1 MAQKNTKKT
10 RAAKAASGKVKTAEG
25 RKPSDRK
32 PVRRE
37 VWAIVCLV
45 MSIVSLLSCFGVE
58 SFFTDLVNTLF
69 KGLFGAGFFT
79 LPFVFLMGFVILM
92 FHDGRPVRLRVICTF
107 LVVFNIGAIGH
118 MIGCKNPPQWAF
130 AMLKDL
136 WLGGIAG
143 TAGGAVAGFFAMVFS
158 LAISKIGA
166 MILFIITLLLEIMTC
181 FNLTV
186 SGIIKA
192 IKQRPRLEYDEPKKD
207 HPDPAKVVVEHI
219 AQKQMEHAQRK
230 KANISEFDIPVDD
243 ETEIAVDTVT
253 EKPARKRTAKSP
265 DQLILEQNAEDGILT
280 PQHAVPVA
288 EKTEIPEEMP
298 AVLQEEPQKIKK
310 EEVQK
315 ETILVAQQIE
325 ENAAEE
331 APAYIFPPLDLLKQG
346 DGKSVDGTEEMRIN
360 SQRLNDALSSFNIDA
375 HIINVVRG
383 PSVTRYELELDRGVK
398 LAKVTGL
405 ANDIAL
411 SLGVTDVRIS
421 AIPDKISV
429 VGIEVPNKSVSV
441 VLASDVIGSEA
452 FEKTKAQ
459 LAFAVGRD
467 IGGNCIVGDI
477 AKMPHML
484 IAGTTGSG
492 KSVCMNSL
500 IISLLY
506 KSTPEQVRL
515 IMVDPKMVELQVY
528 NSIPHL
534 LIPVVT
540 DPKKAAGALQWA
552 VCEMMRRYRMMASV
566 DVREMTLYNEVA
578 ANNKELEPMPRI
590 VVVIDELADLM
601 LVAAKEVEESICRIA
616 QMGRAAG
623 IHLVIATQR
632 PSANVITGLMKANIP
647 SRIAFAVASA
657 MESRIILDTQGAD
670 KLIGKGD
677 MLYAPLGQGKP
688 KRIQGCFI
696 TDGEVQRVVDFV
708 GKDATAN
715 YDNDVIAQIEKNAN
729 QNSKSG
735 GGSSSVMAEPAE
747 TGNGEMDEMFIQA
760 ADLFFELGYAA
771 TSLLQRRLKLGF
783 ARAGRIVDE
792 MEDMGI
798 VGPHKGSKPRDL
810 LITKEQWEQMKN
822 GEQNPAVEEEIE

>member
-1 MAQKNTKKT
+1 MSQKKT
-10 RAAKAASGKVKTAEG
+10 RKSRASKAASNKRTPAAPAATAK
-25 RKPSDRK
+25 KPI
-32 PVRRE
+32 RRE
-37 VWAIVCLV
+37 IGGSICLLF
-45 MSIVSLLSCFGVE
+45 SILSLLACFGVD
-58 SFFTDLVNTLF
+58 SWLTSPISHLSR
-69 KGLFGAGFFT
+69 GLFGSGFYI
-79 LPFVFLMGFVILM
+79 LPFALLMGFIILV
-92 FHDGRPVRLRVICTF
+92 FHDGRPVRLRLTCTF
-107 LVVFNIGAIGH
+107 LLVLTFGAMMH
-118 MIGCKNPPQWAF
+118 TFVCKVSPEWSFVP
-130 AMLKDL
+130 MLKGL
-136 WLGGIAG
+136 YTGGLSGAMGGVLGGLLSMVLTGIGSKFFSVPVLLIA
-143 TAGGAVAGFFAMVFS
+143 
-158 LAISKIGA
+158 L
-166 MILFIITLLLEIMTC
+166 ILELLTSFNMT
-181 FNLTV
+181 V
-186 SGIIKA
+186 IGIIRA
-192 IKQRPRLEYDEPKKD
+192 IQQRPRLEYDEPEKE
-207 HPDPAKVVVEHI
+207 HPDPAKVLVEHV
-219 AQKQMEHAQRK
+219 AQKQMQRK
-230 KANISEFDIPVDD
+230 KASISDIDLPVDD
-243 ETEIAVDTVT
+243 TDIPAPVKP
-253 EKPARKRTAKSP
+253 EKKTIKSP
-265 DQLILEQNAEDGILT
+265 DQFILEQEMDEQAEIS
-280 PQHAVPVA
+280 
-288 EKTEIPEEMP
+288 PEVQ
-298 AVLQEEPQKIKK
+298 AVLDEEPQKMKK

-315 ETILVAQQIE
+315 ETLMVAQEIE
-325 ENAAEE
+325 ENASEE
-331 APAYIFPPLDLLKQG
+331 TPAYIFPPIDLLRAG
-346 DGKSVDGTEEMRIN
+346 DGKSVDGTDEMRTN
-360 SQRLNDALSSFNIDA
+360 AQRLNDTLASFNIDA
-375 HIINVVRG
+375 HIINAVRG

-398 LAKVTGL
+398 LAKVTSL

-429 VGIEVPNKSVSV
+429 VGIEVPNKSVSM
-441 VLASDVIGSEA
+441 VLARDVIGSEA
-452 FEKTKAQ
+452 FMESDAK
-459 LAFAVGRD
+459 LSFAVGRD
-467 IGGNCIVGDI
+467 IGGKCIVGDI

-578 ANNKELEPMPRI
+578 ANNKDLETMPRI

-696 TDGEVQRVVDFV
+696 TDAEVQKVVDFV

-715 YDNDVIAQIEKNAN
+715 YDNDVMAQIEKNAN
-729 QNSKSG
+729 QSG
-735 GGSSSVMAEPAE
+735 KGNAPASAGVEPADTDGGYDELLIQAVDVILE
-747 TGNGEMDEMFIQA
+747 TGQA
-760 ADLFFELGYAA
+760 
-771 TSLLQRRLKLGF
+771 SVSMLQRRLKLGY
-783 ARAGRIVDE
+783 ARAARIVDE
-792 MEDMGI
+792 MEERGI
-798 VGPHKGSKPRDL
+798 VGPFSGSKPRDL
-810 LITKEQWEQMKN
+810 LVTKEQWEQMKN
-822 GEQNPAVEEEIE
+822 GDGNAAVEEEIE